1 MLFHVLNHCFY
12 IFSVCCQ
19 NFLPPVV
26 YLHPTLC
33 HIKVS
38 YFIQDCNKTKIAET
52 PRAYS
57 ILGSFNVTLWTVCM
71 EQKKTNKHPQNQKT
85 VCLIKCPLLWSIITS
100 LFPGASSLI
109 QQTFLSFSCTH
120 QTDISLGSR
129 ELSSTQEGI
138 KKSGLPFQIL
148 AFLLMSTL
156 GNVSWA
162 MFSQSSSCLTHFLDL
177 LVFPYLMTGVAFNLN
192 QLCLNQAVTICSV
205 VLNYTSAHYV
215 WITVTFLHEIS
226 KHKTYWIE

>member
-1 MLFHVLNHCFY
+1 MSHCELFVWN
-12 IFSVCCQ
+12 
-19 NFLPPVV
+19 
-26 YLHPTLC
+26 
-33 HIKVS
+33 
-38 YFIQDCNKTKIAET
+38 
-52 PRAYS
+52 
-57 ILGSFNVTLWTVCM
+57 
-71 EQKKTNKHPQNQKT
+71 KKTPQKPKNW

-109 QQTFLSFSCTH
+109 QQTFLSSLCTH

-156 GNVSWA
+156 GNISWA

-177 LVFPYLMTGVAFNLN
+177 LVFPYLMTGIAFNLN
-192 QLCLNQAVTICSV
+192 QLCLNQAVIICSV

-215 WITVTFLHEIS
+215 WISQILTRDKQTENTLNRINTSQSTERNTSQSNDNNFNAHIAAVHNYSPPDTLKSLLHFPPPPMEL
-226 KHKTYWIE
+226 K

>member
-1 MLFHVLNHCFY
+1 MNCLY
-12 IFSVCCQ
+12 G
-19 NFLPPVV
+19 
-26 YLHPTLC
+26 
-33 HIKVS
+33 
-38 YFIQDCNKTKIAET
+38 TK
-52 PRAYS
+52 
-57 ILGSFNVTLWTVCM
+57 
-71 EQKKTNKHPQNQKT
+71 KKKKKHPQNQKT

-192 QLCLNQAVTICSV
+192 QLCLNQAVTISSV